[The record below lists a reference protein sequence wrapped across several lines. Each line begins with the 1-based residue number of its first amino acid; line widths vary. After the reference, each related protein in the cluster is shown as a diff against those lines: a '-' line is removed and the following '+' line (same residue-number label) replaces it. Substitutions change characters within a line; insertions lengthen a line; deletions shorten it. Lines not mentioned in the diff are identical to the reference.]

1 MDFFDLLFGSTASAL
16 IRIFEMDYIPVEGDF
31 LELTD
36 EQYARFYQEMGKT
49 DERVYMFAPAD
60 IRHLPDDDYNQMT
73 VATESDVQGFMNAV
87 RLIEKYCSG
96 QELKSDQEKLRY
108 AASCLPDVFSKG
120 SKYEKYHNLTVVKKP
135 EEE

>member
-1 MDFFDLLFGSTASAL
+1 MDVFDLLFGPTASAL
-16 IRIFEMDYIPVEGDF
+16 IKIFEMDYIPVEGDF

-60 IRHLPDDDYNQMT
+60 IRHQLDDDYNEMT

-87 RLIEKYCSG
+87 RIIEKYCSG
-96 QELKSDQEKLRY
+96 QELKTDQEKLRY

-120 SKYEKYHNLTVVKKP
+120 SKYEKYHNLMVVKKP
-135 EEE
+135 KEE